1 MKSIISLLLAS
12 NVSNATELKLSESN
26 SWELVKSCP
35 FDMYFMQGL
44 EVLPNSNKMLISTGW
59 YKKSKI
65 GIVEYDWDTCEFKET
80 FM

>member
-1 MKSIISLLLAS
+1 
-12 NVSNATELKLSESN
+12 
-26 SWELVKSCP
+26 
-35 FDMYFMQGL
+35 MQGL
-44 EVLPNSNKMLISTGW
+44 EVLPDSNKMLISTGW